1 MIRSLLNVR
10 RNRQRGFTLIELLVV
25 IAIIAILI
33 ALLLPAVQQ
42 AREAARRSDCKN
54 KLKQLGIA
62 LHNYHETSKMFVYRK
77 GGTLPG
83 ANNNLGNRNR
93 LSGFIALLPYIDQ
106 APLFEQIQAGDGTVA
121 PGGPCGWC
129 GWSRWDIAT
138 PYLVCPS
145 DGGQTENRRVT
156 NYVFSVGD
164 TCNNHRDKQL
174 NRGVFAYRRCVKIAD
189 ITDGASNTILMSEVV
204 RPTVQGRSLA
214 VGAQSQP
221 SKFDG
226 SDQGSISAPQST
238 PPGNCLALINA
249 QGVYTNPAVVKNR
262 RGSNSWDGQTEY
274 VGFNTILPPNAPS
287 CLSANVNGDSQHG
300 WLPPQ
305 SRHPGGVHCLLGD
318 GSVRFVSDNINTGN
332 LSAIDVAQGPS
343 PYGVWGALGSKAGRD
358 TVGDF

>member
-1 MIRSLLNVR
+1 MVTSWFDAR

-62 LHNYHETSKMFVYRK
+62 LHNYHETYKMFVYRK
-77 GGTLPG
+77 GGTANG

-93 LSGFIALLPYIDQ
+93 KSGFIALLPFIDQ
-106 APLFEQIQAGDGTVA
+106 APLFEQIRAGDGTVA
-121 PGGPCGWC
+121 PDGPCGWC
-129 GWSRWDIAT
+129 GWSRWDVTT
-138 PYLVCPS
+138 PWLICPS
-145 DGGQTENRRVT
+145 DGSTGEMRRVT

-164 TCNNHRDKQL
+164 TANNHRDAQV
-174 NRGVFAYRRCVKIAD
+174 NRGVFAFRRCVKIAD
-189 ITDGASNTILMSEVV
+189 ITDGASNTVLMSEVV
-204 RPTVQGRSLA
+204 RPSSTGRSI
-214 VGAQSQP
+214 GIGSQTQP
-221 SKFDG
+221 TKFDG
-226 SDQGSISAPQST
+226 SDQGSIAAPQTT
-238 PPGNCLALINA
+238 PPGNCLTLVS
-249 QGVYTNPAVVKNR
+249 QGLYTDPSVVKNR

-318 GSVRFVSDNINTGN
+318 GAVRFISENIDTGN
-332 LSAIDVAQGPS
+332 LGATAVGQGPS

-358 TVGDF
+358 VVGDF